1 MQKKIVKKC
10 KENFISLHSVGYFK
24 MSSIRIPSNINTD
37 SIHALQ
43 CVVSDARA
51 YLVSQNRRPNSNIEL
66 EIRLGMLGNN
76 FNTDIGEN
84 AWMRILSAMN
94 ASPDW
99 KKKEDNYEVIDF
111 YYSIGEEENKKQ
123 IRTSR
128 YVKDGQL
135 VIEHTE
141 KNKKNSCTFSLE
153 GAPTVSTGVRI
164 VFNTETMV
172 SLDQLPDITC
182 TDRVRIKHR
191 QSFFWGSWR
200 FDMTRVWMADTYSAA
215 VRKRDDQQKNHST
228 YEVEIELV
236 DANTYFS
243 RKFHSD
249 EYIAMSMFLKII
261 GLLPQN
267 IKIGY

>member
-1 MQKKIVKKC
+1 M
-10 KENFISLHSVGYFK
+10 
-24 MSSIRIPSNINTD
+24 SIRIPTNINPE
-37 SIHALQ
+37 SIRALQ
-43 CVVSDARA
+43 AVVSDARA

-66 EIRLGMLGNN
+66 EIRLGNLGTN
-76 FNTDIGEN
+76 FNTDVGEN
-84 AWMRILSAMN
+84 AWVRILSAMN

-99 KKKEDNYEVIDF
+99 KKKEDNYEMIDF
-111 YYSIGEEENKKQ
+111 YYSVDEGEGKRQ

-128 YVKDGQL
+128 YIKNGQL
-135 VIEHTE
+135 VVEHTE
-141 KNKKNSCTFSLE
+141 KIKKNSCTFSLE
-153 GAPTVSTGVRI
+153 GAPTISTGVRM
-164 VFNTETMV
+164 VFNTESMV
-172 SLDQLPDITC
+172 SLDHLPDITC

-215 VRKRDDQQKNHST
+215 VRKRDDKLKNHST
-228 YEVEIELV
+228 YEVEIEV
-236 DANTYFS
+236 IDANTYFS